1 MARGQGAAGGP
12 GARATPRLTARVTV
26 AVHDLLQARAA
37 LAAAE
42 ELGLGI
48 ELATAPGL
56 AAFAGVGFCVALGE
70 LIGRP
75 ILVDCGAE
83 PGTALA
89 ALRTGARRVL
99 LRGAPAVQG
108 KLADIVAQSGA
119 VLLAEPPTPLLTLA
133 PGEDPAAALAAWT
146 VRRDA
151 TDPS

>member
-1 MARGQGAAGGP
+1 MARGQGAAGDP
-12 GARATPRLTARVTV
+12 GARAASGLTPRLTV

-42 ELGLGI
+42 ELGLEV

-70 LIGRP
+70 LVGRP

-83 PGTALA
+83 TGTALA

-99 LRGAPAVQG
+99 LRGAPAVRG
-108 KLADIVAQSGA
+108 KLADIAAQLGA
-119 VLLAEPPTPLLTLA
+119 ELLAEAPPPLLTVA
-133 PGEDPAAALAAWT
+133 PGEDAAAALAAWT
-146 VRRDA
+146 ARRDA
-151 TDPS
+151 TGPS

>member
-1 MARGQGAAGGP
+1 MARGQGAAGDP
-12 GARATPRLTARVTV
+12 GARAASGLTPRLTV

-42 ELGLGI
+42 ELGLEV

-70 LIGRP
+70 LVGRP

-89 ALRTGARRVL
+89 ALRTGAHRVL
-99 LRGAPAVQG
+99 LRGAPAVRG
-108 KLADIVAQSGA
+108 KLADIAAQLGA
-119 VLLAEPPTPLLTLA
+119 ELAAEAPSPILVLA
-133 PGEDPAAALAAWT
+133 PGEDPAPALRTRA
-146 VRRDA
+146 RDRDRA
-151 TDPS
+151 GPS